1 MGWTL
6 PSPGSLC
13 FTREKGVLLPTIS
26 SSPRPRLLALAAAM
40 GVVVALLVPQ
50 LASAATFGG
59 GKVTLSFGKSF
70 ASALKSSHTKVQ
82 GLSGAKAKGRKV
94 SFTIKS
100 GSGTLAPP
108 YKAKLS
114 LNGTLGFKRGKSS
127 ARFKKLTEAVGKSA
141 FKSGKSTVFSEST
154 KGKVAP
160 QSGFTGLNVKGA
172 SLKLSKGAAKTLNR
186 RLKTKKFKAG
196 MKAGTVTASA
206 NRSVTFTGGN
216 TRVQLDPGTSA
227 KMSSCGITLTG
238 IAPATVTPDKKIN
251 LPINGGKLDAKTL
264 LGSVTHAGGIH
275 LEKGGPDAHSS
286 DLTQFEI
293 QFVLG
298 GGGFSALASDIGNAR
313 VPVGPVDRTGQV
325 AQGQFTATGG
335 NVSFHGGSLRLSAT
349 AAGLLNGNFHCGSTF
364 VAGDPLGTIEEL
376 SGPVK

>member
-13 FTREKGVLLPTIS
+13 FTREKGGS
-26 SSPRPRLLALAAAM
+26 LAHHQLFTTPAAA
-40 GVVVALLVPQ
+40 GSRRGDGRPGRP
-50 LASAATFGG
+50 SGPAARLG
-59 GKVTLSFGKSF
+59 
-70 ASALKSSHTKVQ
+70 
-82 GLSGAKAKGRKV
+82 GAKAKGRKV
-94 SFTIKS
+94 TFTIKS

-127 ARFKKLTEAVGKSA
+127 ARFKKLTEVVGKSA
-141 FKSGKSTVFSEST
+141 VKSGKSTVFSEST

-172 SLKLSKGAAKTLNR
+172 SLKLSKGAARALNR

-286 DLTQFEI
+286 DLTQWEI

-298 GGGFSALASDIGNAR
+298 GGGFTALVSDIGNAR
-313 VPVGPVDRTGQV
+313 VPVGPMDRTGQV

-335 NVSFHGGSLRLSAT
+335 NVSFRGGTLRLSAT
-349 AAGLLNGNFHCGSTF
+349 AAGLLNGNFGCGNTF

-376 SGPVK
+376 GGPVK